1 MKYKIFILTL
11 IFAFLQF
18 KSFSQ
23 TTYLSK
29 RLTVK
34 KTFTK
39 KLSDIVVDYKISLQN
54 LEAPF
59 EGNDSYRYYLQELKK
74 EIAKRYPAKKQFSTS
89 RISGDSKVDT
99 PLVEMAFQGNKYN
112 YSVPNDN
119 TLAVSKSGIVLS
131 AINTNLIFY
140 DTKND
145 SLLKTISLNVFSDTL
160 TAISSHQYDP
170 KVIYD
175 YQSDRFIVVN
185 LSGASSDASSHIV
198 VGFQKGADV
207 LGEWS
212 FYAFE
217 GNPLNDTSWTD
228 FPAISLTNDELF
240 ITGNL
245 LRYGGSW
252 QTSFKQSVIWQIDKH
267 AGFNGDTAVG
277 AKIYSDIKFNGVN
290 VRNIHPVMGGDGF
303 FGPEMYFMSNKNFSI
318 QNDTFF
324 LMKTTGLLSAT
335 STKLKVNLIKSN
347 QKYGAPPNPKMPAN
361 KRLATNDARVLGAIY
376 QNGVLQFVGN
386 TLDASSGFATF
397 YHGLITN
404 PDTATIAKLILYK
417 SDSLQFGY
425 PNISYCGTNSES
437 LHSFIT
443 FNYTADSINPG
454 FAAIFFEKEGS
465 YSPLKVLKEGETYMN
480 VLFGTLQR
488 WGDYSGSQPA
498 YGEPGKVWV
507 CGTYGKLNPGQRVYG
522 TWISKI
528 ASTTKD
534 PSFQPPLTGYGKV
547 YPNPTTESYFNLV
560 FEVPSDIKIT
570 VEVIDINGRII
581 TLMQDYAAKNGRNQL
596 KFSTLPLAH
605 GTYFLRISSRGIV
618 FHTEQFVVL
627 N

>member
-1 MKYKIFILTL
+1 MKCKIFILSVIL
-11 IFAFLQF
+11 AFSNF
-18 KSFSQ
+18 VCFSQ
-23 TTYLSK
+23 TTYQSQ

-34 KTFTK
+34 KSFSK
-39 KLSDIVVDYKISLQN
+39 KLSNSVVDYQVSLQN

-59 EGNDSYRYYLQELKK
+59 EGNGTYRYYLQELKK
-74 EIAKRYPAKKQFSTS
+74 QIEKQYPQKGHVSSKRV
-89 RISGDSKVDT
+89 SKAEAVDT
-99 PLVEMAFQGNKYN
+99 PMVELAFQGNKYN

-119 TLAVSKSGIVLS
+119 TLAVSKSGIVVS
-131 AINTNLIFY
+131 VINTNIIFY

-160 TAISSHQYDP
+160 TTISTHQYDP

-175 YQSDRFIVVN
+175 YQKDRFIVVN
-185 LSGASSDASSHIV
+185 LSGSSSDNTSHIV
-198 VGFQKGADV
+198 VGFQKDADV

-212 FYAFE
+212 FYALT

-252 QTSFKQSVIWQIDKH
+252 QASFKQSIIWQIDKY
-267 AGFNGDTAVG
+267 AGFNGDTAIDS
-277 AKIYSDIKFNGVN
+277 KLYSNIKFNGVN
-290 VRNIHPVMGGDGF
+290 VRNIHPVMGGNGF
-303 FGPEMYFMSNKNFSI
+303 FGPEMYYMSNKNFSI
-318 QNDTFF
+318 QSDTFF
-324 LMKTTGLLSAT
+324 LMKTSGLLSST
-335 STKLKVNLIKSN
+335 STTLSIKLVKSDHN
-347 QKYGAPPNPKMPAN
+347 YGAPPNPKMPAN

-397 YHGLITN
+397 YHGLIFN
-404 PDTATIAKLILYK
+404 PDTATTTKIMLYQ

-425 PNISYCGTNSES
+425 PNISYCGTNSQS
-437 LHSFIT
+437 LHAFIT

-465 YSPLKVLKEGETYMN
+465 YSDLKVLKEGETYMN
-480 VLFGTLQR
+480 VLWGTLQR
-488 WGDYSGSQPA
+488 WGDYSGSQPD
-498 YGEPGKVWV
+498 YGNSGKVWV

-522 TWISKI
+522 TWIAKL
-528 ASTTKD
+528 TTNVKD
-534 PSFQPPLTGYGKV
+534 NPLFPPISENGKV
-547 YPNPTTESYFNLV
+547 YPNPSSESYLNVL
-560 FEVPSDIKIT
+560 FEVPSNQKIN
-570 VEVIDINGRII
+570 VEVIDLNGRII
-581 TLMQDYAAKNGRNQL
+581 SLMQNYQAKTGRNQL
-596 KFSTLPLAH
+596 RFSTLPLAH
-605 GTYFLRISSRGIV
+605 GTYILRIRNDESLIYS
-618 FHTEQFVVL
+618 EKFVVL